1 MGKIEDHQLQQT
13 RPQAVPGVPLKHP
26 VDDSPGLIA
35 ALLAVLIR
43 DVRTSIRQKQDML
56 NPLLFFAMVVA
67 LFPLGVSPEA
77 SFLSRAGVGILWVGA
92 LLSTLLSL
100 DHLFRFDFEDGTLEQ
115 LALQPQPL
123 FVLVL
128 GKVAAHW
135 LVTGLPLVVLSPV
148 LGVMLHLPGNSVAVL
163 CLTLLIGTPVLSFI
177 GAVGAALTVGLR
189 AGGVLLSL
197 LIIPL
202 YIPVLIFGTGTVMAA
217 ADGAP
222 VSGYLALM
230 GAFLLAALVLAPVAA
245 AAALKI
251 SLSNSG

>member
-1 MGKIEDHQLQQT
+1 MGNYQHHDQ
-13 RPQAVPGVPLKHP
+13 PGSAVALPLKHP
-26 VDDSPGLIA
+26 VDESPGL
-35 ALLAVLIR
+35 LVSLGAVLVR
-43 DVRTSIRQKQDML
+43 DLRVGVRQKQDLL

-67 LFPLGVSPEA
+67 LFPLGVSPEV
-77 SFLSRAGVGILWVGA
+77 SFLSQAGVGILWVGA

-123 FVLVL
+123 AVLVM

-135 LVTGLPLVVLSPV
+135 LVTGLPLVLLSPL
-148 LGVMLHLPGNSVAVL
+148 LGLMLHLSGNSIAVL
-163 CLTLLIGTPVLSFI
+163 CLTLLIGTPVLSLV

-202 YIPVLIFGTGTVMAA
+202 YIPVLIFGTGTVVAA
-217 ADGAP
+217 GEGAA
-222 VSGYLALM
+222 VSGHLALM
-230 GAFLLAALVLAPVAA
+230 GAFLVLALVLAPFAA

-251 SLSNSG
+251 SLSASG